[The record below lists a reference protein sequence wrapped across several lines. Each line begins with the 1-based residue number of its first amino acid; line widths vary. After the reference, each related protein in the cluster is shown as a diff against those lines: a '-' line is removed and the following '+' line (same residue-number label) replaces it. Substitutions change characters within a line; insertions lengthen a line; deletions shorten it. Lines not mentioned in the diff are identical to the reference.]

1 MTGSVDTNV
10 ILRRLIG
17 DVPEH
22 HDRAARL
29 FASDQLRV
37 SDVAIIEAS
46 FVLGRHYGFDRQRQA
61 SLLLGL
67 LASPGIEGDV
77 PLFSVVFANYLEHPA
92 LSFEDCYL
100 VALSER
106 DERGP
111 LWTFDRTLA
120 TQLDGA
126 ELVP

>member
-10 ILRRLIG
+10 VLRRLIG
-17 DVPEH
+17 DVPDH
-22 HDRAARL
+22 HVRATRL
-29 FASDQLRV
+29 FAGGEVRV
-37 SDVAIIEAS
+37 SDAAIIES
-46 FVLGRHYGFDRQRQA
+46 NFVLGRHYGFDRGQQA
-61 SLLLGL
+61 TLLLGL
-67 LASPGIEGDV
+67 LASPGVDGDV
-77 PLFSVVFANYLEHPA
+77 ALLSVAFARYLEHPA

-106 DERGP
+106 DDRGP

-120 TQLDGA
+120 SQLEGA